1 MTKKSYLEFQ
11 ALMPFASSPTFGF
24 VYRSTVAYFPQAF
37 LLLIAAVKLLEGS
50 IVAVVNYGMRKERVL
65 LEKLDQ
71 EKEAEKLLKGT
82 EMKEMNRRAQD

>member
-1 MTKKSYLEFQ
+1 
-11 ALMPFASSPTFGF
+11 MPFASSPTFGF

-50 IVAVVNYGMRKERVL
+50 IVGVVNYGMRRERVL
-65 LEKLDQ
+65 LEKLEKEKEAEKLEQ

-82 EMKEMNRRAQD
+82 EMKEMNEKS